1 MTESTPRACISCP
14 NVYRGPLACPK
25 CGEPGEPL
33 TWNRKPLSEYATR
46 VFAEQVMAAARTLG
60 RSPTTRALEHHGRT
74 RQWFSGALRSWG
86 TLRPEGRERVADC
99 AGLDERTLD
108 RMWVQYAQG

>member
-1 MTESTPRACISCP
+1 MTESTPRACLSCP
-14 NVYRGPLACPK
+14 NLYRGPIFCPK

-33 TWNRKPLSEYATR
+33 RTRREATGIAGAR
-46 VFAEQVMAAARTLG
+46 AFADQVMQTARTLG
-60 RSPTTRALEHHGRT
+60 RSPTTRALEQHGRT